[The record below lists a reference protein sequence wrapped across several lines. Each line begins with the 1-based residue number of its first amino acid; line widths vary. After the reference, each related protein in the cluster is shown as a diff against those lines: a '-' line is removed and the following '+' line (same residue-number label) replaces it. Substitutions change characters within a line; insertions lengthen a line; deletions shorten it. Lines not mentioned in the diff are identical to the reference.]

1 MISLTFDD
9 GNNESR
15 EIIRLLSLDES
26 ERINMSAKLQ
36 LEIGN
41 YAGNIRL
48 RLIFYDGTI
57 R

>member
-48 RLIFYDGTI
+48 RISFL
-57 R
+57 